1 MRSTPLG
8 VSTPRGLH
16 TTASSVP
23 PQSMRGRPRFSV
35 VIPTWNGAALL
46 PGCLSALAQQRCR
59 TFETIVVDD
68 GSTDGS
74 VRLLERDYPWVQVV
88 ARPRNGG
95 FVRAVND
102 GILASRGEIICL
114 LNNDTEPDA
123 GWLEA
128 LERAA
133 QAYPHV
139 AFFACKLLL
148 WDRRTV
154 LHSAGDFY
162 GLDGVPGSRGVWQ
175 EDRGQYDA
183 CLEVFAACGAAAA
196 FRRSLLDDIGLFDDD
211 LVQYCEDVDLAWRA
225 ALRGH
230 RGLFVPDAIVYHRLS
245 ATGGGPLASYY
256 CGRNFIAVLAKD
268 VPALLLRRHWRA
280 IVGAQLRITIEALQH
295 VRSPAA
301 RARLRG
307 QLAGLVLL
315 PRMLGKRRRV
325 QAGRRV
331 SVEELEALLRRTGED
346 GPQRR
351 CSSF

>member
-1 MRSTPLG
+1 LTP
-8 VSTPRGLH
+8 
-16 TTASSVP
+16 
-23 PQSMRGRPRFSV
+23 RPRFSV

-46 PGCLSALAQQRCR
+46 PACLDALARQRFSN
-59 TFETIVVDD
+59 FETIVVDD

-74 VRLLERDYPWVQVV
+74 VALLNRDYPWVRVL
-88 ARPRNGG
+88 ARSRNGG
-95 FVRAVND
+95 FVRAVNE
-102 GILASRGEIICL
+102 GIMASRGEIICL
-114 LNNDTEPDA
+114 LNNDTEPDT

-133 QAYPHV
+133 QTHPEA

-183 CLEVFAACGAAAA
+183 CREVFAACGAAAA
-196 FRRSLLDDIGLFDDD
+196 YRRRLLDDVGLLDGD

-230 RGLFVPDAIVYHRLS
+230 RGLFVPDAVVYHRLS

-268 VPALLLRRHWRA
+268 VPAPLLRRYWRA
-280 IVGAQLRITIEALQH
+280 ILQAQLRITLEALRH
-295 VRSPAA
+295 ARSPAA

-307 QLAGLVLL
+307 QFAGLVLL
-315 PRMLGKRRRV
+315 PRLLGKRRLV
-325 QAGRRV
+325 QAGRRIP
-331 SVEELEALLRRTGED
+331 VEELESLLIRTALITSPED
-346 GPQRR
+346 GQQQR
-351 CSSF
+351 CSTS